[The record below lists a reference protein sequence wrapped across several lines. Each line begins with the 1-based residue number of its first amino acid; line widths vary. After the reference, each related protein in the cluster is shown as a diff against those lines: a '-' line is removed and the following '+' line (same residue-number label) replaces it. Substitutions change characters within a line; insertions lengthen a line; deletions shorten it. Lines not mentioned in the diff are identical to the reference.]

1 MMTTLKNIT
10 LGKVMQKYL
19 IIVVAF
25 IGGISPANAFDQST
39 LAVDKTRG
47 EWTLFVI
54 PDTQGY
60 TEDWREEG
68 YLYEEMLE
76 TFKWLLEISDG
87 MNVQVIQSVGD
98 MVENNNELEWE
109 RVVDNYYP
117 LIEKG
122 IPTIPCAGNH
132 EWKDGGGNGDFSFMN
147 KYFPVSMFED
157 KPWWGGSFPK
167 GKIQNS
173 YQSFTISGQEYLF
186 ITLQYQAGS
195 TEVGA
200 QAAVDWAEGII
211 KANQDKIVIF
221 SSHWNKGQHHFFQLV
236 DRYPNIKMT
245 LAGHKCAEEYD
256 VHKGRTHNFV
266 QDYQC
271 EGLSKGP
278 GGLMELRY
286 FVFKPLEDK
295 VEWYT
300 YSATAKNGAGQF
312 ITRNEASQG
321 SFDLV
326 QKDPPTPIAPRD

>member
-1 MMTTLKNIT
+1 MPLGAKRMKRNLILLIVIT
-10 LGKVMQKYL
+10 S
-19 IIVVAF
+19 
-25 IGGISPANAFDQST
+25 GIFQTDASGQNTF
-39 LAVDKTRG
+39 AVDKTRG

-68 YLYEEMLE
+68 YYYEEMVE
-76 TFKWLLEISDG
+76 TFKWLLRISDT

-98 MVENNNELEWE
+98 MVENNNDLEWK

-117 LIEKG
+117 LMEMG

-147 KYFPVSMFED
+147 KYFPVSLFEGQ
-157 KPWWGGSFPK
+157 PWWGGSFPK

-173 YQSFTISGQEYLF
+173 YQTFTISGQKYLF

-195 TEVGA
+195 KEVGA
-200 QAAVDWAEGII
+200 QDAVDWAEGII
-211 KANQDKIVIF
+211 KANPDRLVILT
-221 SSHWNKGQHHFFQLV
+221 SHWNKEQHHFFQLV
-236 DRYPNIKMT
+236 DRYPNIKIT
-245 LAGHKCAEEYD
+245 LAGHRCTEEYY
-256 VHKGRTHNFV
+256 VSKLRTHNFV

-286 FVFKPLEDK
+286 FIFKPLEDK

-300 YSATAKNGAGQF
+300 YSATARKGEGQF
-312 ITRNEASQG
+312 ITRKEASQG
-321 SFDLV
+321 SFKLV
-326 QKDPPTPIAPRD
+326 QEDPPAPTEE